1 MFDFVAASLFLL
13 GFFALG
19 GFVLTVA
26 YGYNHANSYTVRSMP
41 LLPAPAGASV
51 E

>member
-1 MFDFVAASLFLL
+1 MFDFVAASLFLIGL
-13 GFFALG
+13 FALG

-26 YGYNHANSYTVRSMP
+26 YGYNHANSYTVRSM
-41 LLPAPAGASV
+41 LPAPAGASV